1 MKDNKNYKNT
11 EDDEN
16 RRKKAVV
23 WIFGH
28 EVSKKKAIISACA
41 IVIALVLIGGVGLT
55 VAMHSQNPEKTNQSD
70 ISTDDNTDE
79 TVSDDKS
86 ESSQETSQ
94 ESTSESAAP
103 TNSDTTSGNHQN
115 SNDENGGSS
124 SAVSSNNSD
133 SDKPDSKPGGES
145 VSPDSGDSSD
155 QQSSTA
161 QHTHNWVPVTKTVHH
176 DAQYKTVHHD
186 AVYEERSICNNCGK
200 DITGQTTQHM
210 KDSLLSGGH
219 CGSYHSELVQTQ
231 AAWDEQ
237 VLVKAAW
244 DETVTTGYR
253 CSVCGATK

>member
-1 MKDNKNYKNT
+1 MDDSKNFKNT
-11 EDDEN
+11 EEGEN
-16 RRKKAVV
+16 SRKKAVV
-23 WIFGH
+23 WLFGH
-28 EVSKKKAIISACA
+28 ELPKKKAIIVACA
-41 IVIALVLIGGVGLT
+41 FVLSLVLIGSVCLA
-55 VAMHSQNPEKTNQSD
+55 VAMHSQKPEKTNPSD
-70 ISTDDNTDE
+70 INTNE
-79 TVSDDKS
+79 TIGDDKT
-86 ESSQETSQ
+86 ESSQETSE

-103 TNSDTTSGNHQN
+103 TSSDTTSGEHQT
-115 SNDENGGSS
+115 SDDENGGRS
-124 SAVSSNNSD
+124 SAPSSNNSD
-133 SDKPDSKPGGES
+133 SDKPDSKPSGES
-145 VSPDSGDSSD
+145 GSDNSAESSE
-155 QQSSTA
+155 QQSSTP

-210 KDSLLSGGH
+210 KDSLLSGGQ

-253 CSVCGATK
+253 CSVCGAAK

>member
-1 MKDNKNYKNT
+1 MKDNKNYENT
-11 EDDEN
+11 EDDKN

-28 EVSKKKAIISACA
+28 EVPKKKAIIGACTF
-41 IVIALVLIGGVGLT
+41 VLFLVLVVGVCLI
-55 VAMHSQNPEKTNQSD
+55 VAMHSQKPEKTNQND
-70 ISTDDNTDE
+70 INTDA
-79 TVSDDKS
+79 TVSDNKS
-86 ESSQETSQ
+86 ESLQAISKER
-94 ESTSESAAP
+94 TSESAAP
-103 TNSDTTSGNHQN
+103 TSSDSLSGNHQT
-115 SNDENGGSS
+115 SDDKNGGSS
-124 SAVSSNNSD
+124 SAPSSNNSG
-133 SDKPDSKPGGES
+133 SNKPDNKPSGES
-145 VSPDSGDSSD
+145 VSPDSGGSSG
-155 QQSSTA
+155 QQSSTP

-176 DAQYKTVHHD
+176 DAQYKTVHHE

-210 KDSLLSGGH
+210 KDSLLSSGQ